1 MARKL
6 DILIAED
13 DADDAA
19 LIRAA
24 IRIHGIKKAAIH
36 SVPDGHKAIA
46 YLEGLGEFS
55 NRRKYPFPNLIV
67 SALKMPRLSAF
78 ELFEW
83 LRNHPGCPV
92 APIFLVSGNAFPDNL
107 VKAFRLGPASV
118 LEKPNS
124 VENLAHLLG
133 VRFRFPSTGNQAPP
147 R

>member
-67 SALKMPRLSAF
+67 SALKMPRKSSSSLSRKRRAR
-78 ELFEW
+78 LSPKRACT
-83 LRNHPGCPV
+83 LNVHVTLSTMPV
-92 APIFLVSGNAFPDNL
+92 N
-107 VKAFRLGPASV
+107 
-118 LEKPNS
+118 
-124 VENLAHLLG
+124 
-133 VRFRFPSTGNQAPP
+133 
-147 R
+147 